1 MRNLEPVEPSPRLDA
16 SRPTF
21 LRLAGFVLT
30 VAGALVAGLGS
41 LTTWVTVGIRDVPID
56 SVFRGTDIPDGRIV
70 LASAIAMLGAVLVS
84 RLLRTPAAR
93 KAAAAVVIAGGVLCV
108 GMAGAFVVTATSR
121 FEPANSE
128 ALADALDVTE
138 AELMAMLDA
147 EGVLGFTEVGAGP
160 YLALLGGVLGV
171 LGGVLVLAWAS
182 RTDATEP
189 IRESPQTL
197 TAMF

>member
-1 MRNLEPVEPSPRLDA
+1 M
-16 SRPTF
+16 
-21 LRLAGFVLT
+21 
-30 VAGALVAGLGS
+30 AGALVAGLGS

-93 KAAAAVVIAGGVLCV
+93 KAVAAVVIAGGVLCV